1 MAETTLTERI
11 SLPPRPLQRGERV
24 WAFVKWLV
32 LLLFVAYLA
41 LAFNKTEFNPLV
53 LFTSGDN
60 IREILGE
67 IFRPDWSV
75 FGQLAVLMNETVQI
89 ALVGTLLAIIISF
102 PLAFLAAK
110 NLMLGTP
117 QGKVVYTLTRFVFN
131 VLRAFE
137 PLLLAVLFVML
148 VGMGPFPGV
157 LALGLHSVGMLG
169 KLFSEAIE
177 GIDDGPVEAILACG
191 GNRLQV
197 IWYGILPQ
205 VAPSFLAF
213 SIYRWDINIRMS
225 IILGIVGAGGIG
237 FMLLQYLK
245 LLRYQKFS
253 TAFLIILVVV
263 TVLDYASAWLR
274 TRLGQK

>member
-1 MAETTLTERI
+1 
-11 SLPPRPLQRGERV
+11 
-24 WAFVKWLV
+24 
-32 LLLFVAYLA
+32 
-41 LAFNKTEFNPLV
+41 
-53 LFTSGDN
+53 
-60 IREILGE
+60 
-67 IFRPDWSV
+67 
-75 FGQLAVLMNETVQI
+75 VLMNETVQI

-117 QGKVVYTLTRFVFN
+117 QGKVVYSLTRLIFN

-137 PLLLAVLFVML
+137 PLLLAVLFVMM

-177 GIDDGPVEAILACG
+177 GIDQGPVEAIQACG
-191 GNRLQV
+191 GSRFQV

-237 FMLLQYLK
+237 AVLLQYLK
-245 LLRYQKFS
+245 LYHYQKFG

-263 TVLDYASAWLR
+263 TSLDYASAWLR